1 MFEITT
7 TYPTPLLQDFKKF
20 MDSLKLEETLL
31 TPKNQYMSK
40 ELLWKLNQLMCFKTE
55 NANPKLDQGSYPLLH
70 MFCHLALGGK
80 LAVMMP
86 SKGGRFHLKVSER
99 YEEYLKLTMTEQYF
113 FLLET
118 LWVDADWEAL
128 QKATYGRIPNVRI
141 ISSVWQELACVKAG
155 ITLNVK
161 ETESSWRNWIWDW
174 GYFLWYFTYFG
185 FWQFTLDEEAQ
196 NESRR
201 NIAATTLTPTEFGVN
216 IAPIL
221 HKYRDYLDWN
231 QVNIRKGVLTSQ
243 DVLEGLKQMIRSRG
257 KIPHGFTELAQARQ
271 ESLEEPFYKKFV
283 SLVPIGELMHTL
295 TRDHLEFTEGTYLFK
310 VSLSRGKWRKIEIAA
325 KHNLHQLHLAIQEA
339 FEFDDD
345 HLYSF
350 FMDNKKWSYDRYDSP
365 RDEGSHA
372 DEVAIGELGLYPGK
386 TFLYLFDFGDEWE
399 FKVEVEE
406 INSDK
411 PLPLIPQIVGR
422 RGEAPD
428 QYPDRW

>member
-7 TYPTPLLQDFKKF
+7 TYPTPLLQDFKRF
-20 MDSLKLEETLL
+20 MDSLKTEETVLS
-31 TPKNQYMSK
+31 PKKKHMSK
-40 ELLWKLNQLMCFKTE
+40 QLLWGLNQLMFFKTE
-55 NANPKLDQGSYPLLH
+55 NANPKLDQRSYPLLH

-80 LAVMMP
+80 LVVMMP

-118 LWVDADWEAL
+118 LWVDSDWEAL
-128 QKATYGRIPNVRI
+128 QKVTYGRILNVRI

-155 ITLNVK
+155 KTLNVK
-161 ETESSWRNWIWDW
+161 GTKFSWHSWLWDW

-201 NIAATTLTPTEFGVN
+201 NIEAKTLTPTEFGVN

-221 HKYRDYLDWN
+221 YKYRDYLDWN
-231 QVNIRKGVLTSQ
+231 RANIRKGVLTSQ
-243 DVLEGLKQMIRSRG
+243 VVLEGLEPIMRSMG
-257 KIPHGFTELAQARQ
+257 KIPHGFIELAQARQ

-283 SLVPIGELMHTL
+283 TLVPIGELMHTL
-295 TRDHLEFTEGTYLFK
+295 TRNHLDFTEGTYLFK
-310 VSLSRGKWRKIEIAA
+310 VSLSRGKWRRIEMAG
-325 KHNLHQLHLAIQEA
+325 KHNLHQLHIAIQEA

-350 FMDNKKWSYDRYDSP
+350 FMDNKKWSYDRYESP
-365 RDEGSHA
+365 SDEGPHS
-372 DEVAIGELGLYPGK
+372 DEVAIEELGLYPGK
-386 TFLYLFDFGDEWE
+386 TLLYLFDFGDEWE

-406 INSDK
+406 INSHK

-422 RGEAPD
+422 RGEAPE
-428 QYPDRW
+428 QYGY

>member
-7 TYPTPLLQDFKKF
+7 TYPTPLLQDFKRF
-20 MDSLKLEETLL
+20 INSLKTEETVLS
-31 TPKNQYMSK
+31 PKNQYMSK
-40 ELLWKLNQLMCFKTE
+40 ELLWGLNQLMCFKME
-55 NANPKLDQGSYPLLH
+55 NANPKLGQGSYPLLN
-70 MFCHLALGGK
+70 MFCHLALGSK
-80 LAVMMP
+80 LVVMMP
-86 SKGGRFHLKVSER
+86 SKGGRFHLKVSGR

-128 QKATYGRIPNVRI
+128 QKVTYGRILNVRI

-155 ITLNVK
+155 KTLNVK
-161 ETESSWRNWIWDW
+161 GTESSWHSRLWDW
-174 GYFLWYFTYFG
+174 GNFLWYFTYFG

-201 NIAATTLTPTEFGVN
+201 NIEAKTLTPTEFGVN

-221 HKYRDYLDWN
+221 YKYRDYLDWN
-231 QVNIRKGVLTSQ
+231 RVNIRKDVLTSQ
-243 DVLEGLKQMIRSRG
+243 VVLEGLELIMRSMG
-257 KIPHGFTELAQARQ
+257 KILDSFTELAQARQ

-283 SLVPIGELMHTL
+283 SLVPKGELMHTL
-295 TRDHLEFTEGTYLFK
+295 TRDHFDITEGTYLFK
-310 VSLSRGKWRKIEIAA
+310 VSLSRGKWRRIEMAA

-350 FMDNKKWSYDRYDSP
+350 FMDNKKWSYGRYESS
-365 RDEGSHA
+365 DEGTHA
-372 DEVAIGELGLYPGK
+372 DKVAIEELGLYPGK
-386 TFLYLFDFGDEWE
+386 TFLHLFDSGDEWE

-406 INSDK
+406 INSHK
-411 PLPLIPQIVGR
+411 PLPLIPRVVGR

-428 QYPDRW
+428 QYGYE